1 MTEFPMGQDTL
12 EFCLAFYNADGLR
25 ISGWSHEPPTSFV
38 LSELETGVH
47 LVSVSGPGAR
57 LEFTAIRS
65 RFSRFESSSSGPSNR
80 PPEPHGQISG
90 SLLRSRAVR

>member
-1 MTEFPMGQDTL
+1 MGQDTL

-57 LEFTAIRS
+57 LEFHCDSVSI
-65 RFSRFESSSSGPSNR
+65 FSVRKFKSGP
-80 PPEPHGQISG
+80 I
-90 SLLRSRAVR
+90 